1 MINTLKNPKLLVKE
15 YVFKL
20 PSPNAIGT
28 HKAYA
33 PISCMCTGSILSCML
48 FKSLPRRPVEFP
60 GWALASP
67 RPIAVLRPPCSRSRL
82 LGAIWRC
89 LRPEWPEADAARACA
104 CAHGRGKGAARE
116 REKRCARG
124 RGSEKGA
131 VRRRGKG
138 CRGFAR
144 QRDRRESSTGR
155 KSGAY
160 ISRKVKTHLFHAL
173 LSSIQA
179 SLPLLH

>member
-48 FKSLPRRPVEFP
+48 FKSSPRHPVEFP
-60 GWALASP
+60 GWVLASP
-67 RPIAVLRPPCSRSRL
+67 RPIAVLRPPCSRSHR

-104 CAHGRGKGAARE
+104 CARAREGGCARE
-116 REKRCARG
+116 RGSGKKDARAGAGVRKGLCAG
-124 RGSEKGA
+124 EGKDAGDLGA
-131 VRRRGKG
+131 N
-138 CRGFAR
+138 
-144 QRDRRESSTGR
+144 ETGG

-173 LSSIQA
+173 LSSIRA